1 LQKKL
6 KLIITTARFES
17 LNLSGAVMKKF
28 SLYLKIFPGVIIAGL
43 LCWLYFGNYL
53 EMEKP
58 EIKLSREISPVGKQ
72 KIVEIIFFD
81 KKSGLS
87 NLKAEIIQDNK
98 NRIITE
104 EKIAAKG
111 IKQKILSLTIDTA
124 ALNLNDG
131 SATINIAATDY
142 SLFKNQII
150 LSQPVMIDTKP
161 PQIILPSAG
170 NYFNQGGTGFIA
182 YRVSKPAEATGIYIN
197 DHFTAG
203 HSLTKDNRASFV
215 AYFAVPLFASNQKT
229 KIIVFARDEAGN
241 EAKIVLP
248 CIIQEK
254 KFRSDKLNLS
264 ESFLQQKMPEFQST
278 YPQLQ
283 GKTIMEVFDYV
294 NSQMREDNDK
304 AIQTICQ
311 KSAGKKLWE
320 GAFLRMRNAATMAS
334 FGDKRTYVIGGKE
347 YGSSIHSGVDLAST
361 AHAAIYA
368 ANNGIVVFAGPLGI
382 YGNTVII
389 DHGLGLLSLYA
400 HLSSIETTSG
410 KNVKKEELI
419 GHSGTT
425 GLAGGDHLHFGI
437 LADGQFVNPLEWW
450 DPHWIEDNINK
461 KMRL

>member
-1 LQKKL
+1 
-6 KLIITTARFES
+6 
-17 LNLSGAVMKKF
+17 MKKS
-28 SLYLKIFPGVIIAGL
+28 SLYLTIFLGVALVGL
-43 LCWLYFGNYL
+43 LYWLYFNNYL

-72 KIVEIIFFD
+72 KRIEIIFSD
-81 KKSGLS
+81 QKSGLS
-87 NLKAEIIQDNK
+87 NLKVEIIQDN
-98 NRIITE
+98 NCRIITE
-104 EKIAAKG
+104 EKIAVKG
-111 IKQKILSLTIDTA
+111 NKQKIMFLTIDAT

-131 SATINIAATDY
+131 SAMINIAATDY
-142 SLFKNQII
+142 SLFKNQTI
-150 LSQPVMIDTKP
+150 LSQPVIIDMQP
-161 PQIILPSAG
+161 PQIMLPG
-170 NYFNQGGTGFIA
+170 TVNYLNQGGTGFTA
-182 YRVSKPAEATGIYIN
+182 YRVSEPTDATGIYIN
-197 DHFTAG
+197 DHFTPG
-203 HSLTKDNRASFV
+203 YTWTQDNKPAFV
-215 AYFAVPLFASNQKT
+215 AYFAVPLFASNQNT

-241 EAKIVLP
+241 EAKIALP

-283 GKTIMEVFDYV
+283 GKTLMEVFGYV

-311 KSAGKKLWE
+311 KSANKKLWE
-320 GAFLRMRNAATMAS
+320 GTFLRMRNASTVAS
-334 FGDKRTYVIGGKE
+334 FGNKRIYVVDGKE
-347 YGSSIHSGVDLAST
+347 FGSSIHLGVDLSSS

-389 DHGLGLLSLYA
+389 DHGLGLFSLYA
-400 HLSSIETTSG
+400 HLSSIETTAG
-410 KNVKKEELI
+410 KNVKKEDLI

-425 GLAGGDHLHFGI
+425 GLAGGDHLHFSI

-450 DPHWIEDNINK
+450 DPHWIEDKINK
-461 KMRL
+461 KMRI